1 MTIDDLNKCV
11 ESGDIDELI
20 RVSEARQC
28 KALSKIA
35 DTIAERGGVGVVL
48 LAGGSSSGK
57 TTTAKRLATQLRV
70 NGIEAMHLSTDDY
83 FVGDARNPR
92 DENGELDYETVE
104 CIDIPRLDEDMARLV
119 RGEPV
124 CLRRFNFAKHDGF
137 DETTPTS
144 LPPGGIV
151 ILEGLHALN
160 PLLATN
166 FPRESKFGLF
176 IEPITQ
182 PVVFATTPLR
192 PTEARLLRRIVRD
205 NRYRKMSPADTFR
218 MWPKVIAGEKKWIL
232 PFRELADAEF
242 DSGLVYELTVLKPFV
257 AGLLQKYLIQTP
269 GNILAHTLLEI
280 LEAVRETD
288 PTKVPGDSI
297 LRETIGGSQLE
308 Y

>member
-1 MTIDDLNKCV
+1 MTLEELNTCV
-11 ESGDIDELI
+11 ETGGIDELI

-35 DTIAERGGVGVVL
+35 DTITERGGVGVIL

-104 CIDIPRLDEDMARLV
+104 CIDIPRLDDDMARLV

-137 DETTPTS
+137 DETNPTT

-166 FPRESKFGLF
+166 FPKESKFGLF

-232 PFRELADAEF
+232 PFRGLADAEF

-280 LEAVRETD
+280 LESVRETD

>member
-1 MTIDDLNKCV
+1 
-11 ESGDIDELI
+11 
-20 RVSEARQC
+20 
-28 KALSKIA
+28 
-35 DTIAERGGVGVVL
+35 
-48 LAGGSSSGK
+48 
-57 TTTAKRLATQLRV
+57 
-70 NGIEAMHLSTDDY
+70 
-83 FVGDARNPR
+83 
-92 DENGELDYETVE
+92 
-104 CIDIPRLDEDMARLV
+104 
-119 RGEPV
+119 
-124 CLRRFNFAKHDGF
+124 
-137 DETTPTS
+137 
-144 LPPGGIV
+144 V

-166 FPRESKFGLF
+166 FPKESKFGLF

-218 MWPKVIAGEKKWIL
+218 MWPKVIDGEKKWIL
-232 PFRELADAEF
+232 PFRDLADAEF

-269 GNILAHTLLEI
+269 GNALAHTLLEI
-280 LEAVRETD
+280 LCSVRETD